1 MCFTTFTGK
10 VHYVENERDGI
21 KGPTHGTVF
30 MLPSF
35 CKRKQEAE
43 VVAGQLHSQ
52 TEDTF
57 APWDIRRVDKG
68 ATELRGLK
76 GYHWVPLR
84 YINLVIGKGD

>member
-1 MCFTTFTGK
+1 MAALRSPPTGLFSCW
-10 VHYVENERDGI
+10 
-21 KGPTHGTVF
+21 PVF
-30 MLPSF
+30 V
-35 CKRKQEAE
+35 KKKKKQETE
-43 VVAGQLHSQ
+43 VVARQLHSQ

-76 GYHWVPLR
+76 GCHWVPLR